1 MFVIAWCGS
10 VANVLRTLKPSRL
23 EGDVYE
29 SIICKGT
36 AMRRIILLICF
47 ALSLSLSQ
55 AQDSAQ
61 NLVEVNWPW
70 FFETSTLLYFGAFET
85 AEGQLRVAKTE
96 ASNFDYEANIRELD
110 TRSQDIVVLLNALD
124 LRQQQ
129 YLEAQRPVPSDLVYL
144 ITATRSLY
152 VGVGAL
158 RNFYSQRK
166 DKPDA
171 LSLELLYLAESSYN
185 THQLAYV
192 LFSEQKVEGVKR

>member
-1 MFVIAWCGS
+1 LVDEGS
-10 VANVLRTLKPSRL
+10 AMKRT
-23 EGDVYE
+23 
-29 SIICKGT
+29 
-36 AMRRIILLICF
+36 ILLVGLV
-47 ALSLSLSQ
+47 LSLSISQ
-55 AQDSAQ
+55 AQTNAQ
-61 NLVEVNWPW
+61 ELIEVNWPW

-96 ASNFDYEANIRELD
+96 ASSFDYEANIRELD

-129 YLEAQRPVPSDLVYL
+129 YLEAKRPVPSDLVYL

-166 DKPDA
+166 DKPEA
-171 LSLELLYLAESSYN
+171 SSLELLYLAESSYN

>member
-1 MFVIAWCGS
+1 
-10 VANVLRTLKPSRL
+10 
-23 EGDVYE
+23 
-29 SIICKGT
+29 
-36 AMRRIILLICF
+36 MRRIILLICF

-96 ASNFDYEANIRELD
+96 ANNFDYEANIRELD

-158 RNFYSQRK
+158 RNFYSQRQ